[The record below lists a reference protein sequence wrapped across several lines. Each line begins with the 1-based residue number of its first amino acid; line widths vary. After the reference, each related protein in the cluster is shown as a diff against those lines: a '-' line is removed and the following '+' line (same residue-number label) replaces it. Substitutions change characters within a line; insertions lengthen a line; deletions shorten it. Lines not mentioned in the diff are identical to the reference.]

1 MIIIYRGSDNSVQS
15 IIYCIIPEYICKQR
29 TKRLLLLTKKS
40 NQMKRKTEKKE
51 LKSLINKEGKSKIIL
66 RLTKNYLKNA
76 YFDLEYSV
84 IHEFFSL
91 L

>member
-1 MIIIYRGSDNSVQS
+1 
-15 IIYCIIPEYICKQR
+15 
-29 TKRLLLLTKKS
+29 
-40 NQMKRKTEKKE
+40 MKRKTEKKE

-84 IHEFFSL
+84 VHEFFYFILGVASKFNSKL
-91 L
+91 QGFIYIYFIKA